1 MASMTRA
8 YLIKD
13 LHQTRRAAACALGLW
28 FAAFAGVAEADEG
41 GVSFWLPGQY
51 GSFAASPL
59 EPGWSFETTYYHA
72 SAAATAGASFE
83 RSGVT
88 LQAGITSPSDLIMFT
103 PTYVFSTPVFGA
115 QAALGMSIITG
126 RNATSAAATLT
137 GPGGASISGMRSD
150 EVVGFADL
158 SPSASL
164 TWTRD
169 VHNFMVYATSGI
181 PTGAYDTTRLSN
193 LGIGHW
199 AIDSGGG
206 YTYLNEKAGFEWS
219 AVLGFTYNFINPY
232 TQYQNGID
240 AHLDW
245 AVSPYLT
252 DKMHIGA
259 VGYFYNQLSGD
270 SGSGARLGA
279 FESRVA
285 GIGPQIGFFFPLAG
299 QQGYL
304 NFRGYYEFDAK
315 NRLDGWTGWITL
327 FIEPPEKKSAHSAG
341 NR

>member
-1 MASMTRA
+1 MASTTRA
-8 YLIKD
+8 CVSKGLR
-13 LHQTRRAAACALGLW
+13 QVRRVATCTLSLA
-28 FAAFAGVAEADEG
+28 FAALSHVVKADEG

-51 GSFAASPL
+51 GSFAATPL
-59 EPGWSFETTYYHA
+59 EPGWSFETIYYHA
-72 SAAATAGASFE
+72 TAAASAGTSFV

-88 LQAGITSPSDLIMFT
+88 LQAGLASPSDLVMFT
-103 PTYVFSTPVFGA
+103 PTYVFATPVLGG
-115 QAALGMSIITG
+115 QAAVGMMTTVG
-126 RNATSAAATLT
+126 RNTTSASVTLT
-137 GPGGASISGMRSD
+137 GPGGASISAMRSD
-150 EVVGFADL
+150 EVVGFGDL
-158 SPSASL
+158 SPNASL

-169 VHNFMVYATSGI
+169 VHNFMVYATGGI
-181 PTGAYDTTRLSN
+181 PTGAYDITRLSN

-199 AIDSGGG
+199 AVDSGAG

-232 TQYQNGID
+232 TEYQNGID

-245 AVSPYLT
+245 AISPYLS
-252 DKMHIGA
+252 DKMHVGA

-270 SGSGARLGA
+270 SGPGAKLGA

-315 NRLDGWTGWITL
+315 NRLDGWNAWITL
-327 FIEPPEKKSAHSAG
+327 FIEPPEHSV
-341 NR
+341 NKR